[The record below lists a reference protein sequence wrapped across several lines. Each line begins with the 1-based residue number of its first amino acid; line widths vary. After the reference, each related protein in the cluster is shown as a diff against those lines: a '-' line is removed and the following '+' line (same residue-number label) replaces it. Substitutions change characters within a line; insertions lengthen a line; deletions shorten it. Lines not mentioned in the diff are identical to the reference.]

1 MNSKSILTIAIAI
14 LLFVLIL
21 NTCGCG
27 PSQAEKDLTEHMQQS
42 TERLRK
48 ENDCLGLELAMK
60 KAGKTDHQI
69 AEYERDHNIT
79 VGCIK

>member
-1 MNSKSILTIAIAI
+1 
-14 LLFVLIL
+14 
-21 NTCGCG
+21 
-27 PSQAEKDLTEHMQQS
+27 MQQS